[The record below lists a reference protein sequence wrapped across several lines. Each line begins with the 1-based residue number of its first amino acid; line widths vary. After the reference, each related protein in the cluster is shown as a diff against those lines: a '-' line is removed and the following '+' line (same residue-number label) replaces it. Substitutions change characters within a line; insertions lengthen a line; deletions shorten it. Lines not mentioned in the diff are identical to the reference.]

1 MPKVVISGYYGFK
14 NNGDEAMLYS
24 ILKVLEQKIPA
35 IEPVVLSKQPRETSG
50 FYGVKAIPRHNLR
63 LIIRE
68 LRKADLLL
76 SGSGGLL
83 QDTTGPNSILYYLG
97 IVALARCLGKP
108 VVFYGQG
115 VGPVRTLLGKTMMR
129 LVANGVNRIIVRDE
143 ESQRELKSLGVCK
156 PPVHVTADPALGLEP
171 LDIDARL
178 GLDILANLG
187 VQPGTPLMGVSV
199 RPWKDLH
206 AYKAVIAKVCD
217 QAVQQGLQVIFL
229 PMHYPG
235 DVEVSQEIAAKM
247 QRPCIMVARE
257 LNFLEMLSLM
267 KHVRIIMGMRLHF
280 LIFGALLHIPMVGI
294 SYDPKVDRF
303 LDLVQMPS
311 GGLVEHLQYE
321 DLLAQVSDVLEQEK
335 ALKQQLAQ
343 QMPGLREKALESAGL
358 VAEVLKACKKN
369 EA

>member
-1 MPKVVISGYYGFK
+1 MLDDNKGLDINAILKILPHRYPFLLVDKIVELEPGKKAVGYKNVSINEPFFQGHFPGYPVMPGVLVL
-14 NNGDEAMLYS
+14 EAMAQVCLLY
-24 ILKVLEQKIPA
+24 
-35 IEPVVLSKQPRETSG
+35 T
-50 FYGVKAIPRHNLR
+50 
-63 LIIRE
+63 
-68 LRKADLLL
+68 
-76 SGSGGLL
+76 
-83 QDTTGPNSILYYLG
+83 
-97 IVALARCLGKP
+97 
-108 VVFYGQG
+108 
-115 VGPVRTLLGKTMMR
+115 
-129 LVANGVNRIIVRDE
+129 
-143 ESQRELKSLGVCK
+143 SLGVCK